1 MQEPTAS
8 FERSLLC
15 DPDIKFGAENYQLL
29 KALGA
34 FVRQLNEAGARIEPD
49 GSTTLHSSILNTAG
63 LDEGPSLLKLIRLAH
78 AGGNRLVISLE
89 DAEDPHEAV
98 EVLRI

>member
-15 DPDIKFGAENYQLL
+15 DPDVKFGATHYELL
-29 KALGA
+29 RTIRA
-34 FVRQLNEAGARIEPD
+34 FVQELKDAGAHVGAD
-49 GSTTLHSSILNTAG
+49 GSTTLPSSVINIAG
-63 LDEGPSLLKLIRLAH
+63 LDEGPSLLTLIRLAH

-89 DAEDPHEAV
+89 DANDPHEAV
-98 EVLRI
+98 ELLRI